1 MKTLT
6 NTNVTMSSLELV
18 EFINSKRKEGESELR
33 HADFMAKVPKVLGEE
48 MSEIFRS
55 SYLDSMKREKPCYKF
70 PKREACLMAMSY
82 SYEIQAKVFDRMTE
96 LENQQQQKEQ
106 RTFNPLEKI
115 GDITEQCLKIAHLYG
130 FEGNQA
136 LISADKAVKTLTGYS
151 PMQLIGATHLVA
163 EVQAQMLNATELGR
177 QLSPQLS
184 AVKTNLILAGL
195 GLQVKVEGKWEATEA
210 GKPYSVYLD
219 TSKKHSDGTPVKQL
233 KWYTTVLP
241 LLK

>member
-1 MKTLT
+1 MPTT
-6 NTNVTMSSLELV
+6 NLSLNIQTMSSREISQLCSKEHRNVMADIRNMCESLNIQSA
-18 EFINSKRKEGESELR
+18 EFS
-33 HADFMAKVPKVLGEE
+33 ADYKDDKG
-48 MSEIFRS
+48 RT
-55 SYLDSMKREKPCYKF
+55 YPCF
-70 PKREACLMAMSY
+70 NLPKRETLILVSGY
-82 SYEIQAKVFDRMTE
+82 DVVTRAKIIDRWQE

-106 RTFNPLEKI
+106 RYFNPLEKI
-115 GDITEQCLKIAHLYG
+115 GDITEQCLKIAHLHG

-151 PMQLIGATHLVA
+151 PMKLIGATHLVA
-163 EVQAQMLNATELGR
+163 EVQAQMLNATELGK

-184 AVKTNLILAGL
+184 AVKTNLLLAGL
-195 GLQVKVEGKWEATEA
+195 GLQVKVEGKWEATEQ
-210 GKPYSVYLD
+210 GKPYSIYLD

>member
-1 MKTLT
+1 
-6 NTNVTMSSLELV
+6 MSSREISQLCSKEHRNVMADIRKMLESLDLTTA
-18 EFINSKRKEGESELR
+18 EFSAVYK
-33 HADFMAKVPKVLGEE
+33 ADNGQEYECFNL
-48 MSEIFRS
+48 
-55 SYLDSMKREKPCYKF
+55 
-70 PKREACLMAMSY
+70 PKRETLILVSGY
-82 SYEIQAKVFDRMTE
+82 DVVTRAKIIDRWTE

-106 RTFNPLEKI
+106 RYFNPLEKI
-115 GDITEQCLKIAHLYG
+115 GDITEQCLKIAHLHG

-210 GKPYSVYLD
+210 GKPYSIYLD

>member
-1 MKTLT
+1 MMITNLSLT
-6 NTNVTMSSLELV
+6 IQTMSSREIADLTNKEHKNVMADIRNMCESLNIQSA
-18 EFINSKRKEGESELR
+18 EFS
-33 HADFMAKVPKVLGEE
+33 ADYKDDKG
-48 MSEIFRS
+48 RT
-55 SYLDSMKREKPCYKF
+55 YPCF
-70 PKREACLMAMSY
+70 NLPKRETLILVSGY
-82 SYEIQAKVFDRMTE
+82 DVVTRAKIIDRWTE

-106 RTFNPLEKI
+106 KTFNPLEKI
-115 GDITEQCLKIAHLYG
+115 GDVTEQCLKIAHLYG

-151 PMQLIGATHLVA
+151 PMKLIGATHLVA
-163 EVQAQMLNATELGR
+163 EVQAQMLNATELGK

-184 AVKTNLILAGL
+184 AVKTNLLLAGL
-195 GLQVKVEGKWEATEA
+195 GLQVKVEGKWEATEQ
-210 GKPYSVYLD
+210 GKPYSIYLD

>member
-1 MKTLT
+1 MMIT
-6 NTNVTMSSLELV
+6 NLSLNIQTMSSREIADLTNKEHKNVMADIRNMCESLNIQSA
-18 EFINSKRKEGESELR
+18 EFS
-33 HADFMAKVPKVLGEE
+33 ADYKDDKG
-48 MSEIFRS
+48 RT
-55 SYLDSMKREKPCYKF
+55 YPCF
-70 PKREACLMAMSY
+70 NLPKRETLILVSGY
-82 SYEIQAKVFDRMTE
+82 DVVTRAKIIDRWTE

-106 RTFNPLEKI
+106 KTFNPLEKI
-115 GDITEQCLKIAHLYG
+115 GDVTEQCLKIAHLYG

-151 PMQLIGATHLVA
+151 PMKLIGATHLVA
-163 EVQAQMLNATELGR
+163 EVQAQMLNATELGK

-184 AVKTNLILAGL
+184 AVKTNLLLAGL
-195 GLQVKVEGKWEATEA
+195 GLQVKVEGKWEATEQ
-210 GKPYSVYLD
+210 GKPYSIYLD

>member
-1 MKTLT
+1 MSSREIADLT
-6 NTNVTMSSLELV
+6 NKEHKNVMADIRNMCESLNIQSA
-18 EFINSKRKEGESELR
+18 EFS
-33 HADFMAKVPKVLGEE
+33 ADYKDDKG
-48 MSEIFRS
+48 RT
-55 SYLDSMKREKPCYKF
+55 YPCF
-70 PKREACLMAMSY
+70 NLPKRETLILVSGY
-82 SYEIQAKVFDRMTE
+82 DVVTRAKIIDRWTE

-106 RTFNPLEKI
+106 KTFNPLEKI
-115 GDITEQCLKIAHLYG
+115 GDVTEQCLKIAHLYG

-151 PMQLIGATHLVA
+151 PMKLIGATHLVA
-163 EVQAQMLNATELGR
+163 EVQAQMLNATELGK

-184 AVKTNLILAGL
+184 AVKTNLLLAGL
-195 GLQVKVEGKWEATEA
+195 GLQVKVEGKWEATEQ
-210 GKPYSVYLD
+210 GKPYSIYLD

>member
-1 MKTLT
+1 MMITNLSLT
-6 NTNVTMSSLELV
+6 IQTMSSREISQLCSKEHRNVMADIRKMLESLDLTTA
-18 EFINSKRKEGESELR
+18 EFSAVYK
-33 HADFMAKVPKVLGEE
+33 ADNGQEYECFNL
-48 MSEIFRS
+48 
-55 SYLDSMKREKPCYKF
+55 
-70 PKREACLMAMSY
+70 PKRETLILVSGY
-82 SYEIQAKVFDRMTE
+82 DVVTRAKIIDIWTE

-106 RTFNPLEKI
+106 KTFNPLEKI
-115 GDITEQCLKIAHLYG
+115 GDVTEQCLKIAHLYG

-151 PMQLIGATHLVA
+151 PMKLIGATHLVA
-163 EVQAQMLNATELGR
+163 EVQAQMLNATELGK

-184 AVKTNLILAGL
+184 AVKTNLLLAGL
-195 GLQVKVEGKWEATEA
+195 GLQVKVEGKWEATEQ
-210 GKPYSVYLD
+210 GKPYSIYLD

>member
-1 MKTLT
+1 MPTT
-6 NTNVTMSSLELV
+6 NLSLNIQTMSSREIADLTNKEHKHVLADIRNMCDSLK
-18 EFINSKRKEGESELR
+18 INSAEFSAQYK
-33 HADFMAKVPKVLGEE
+33 
-48 MSEIFRS
+48 
-55 SYLDSMKREKPCYKF
+55 DSTGRTLPCF
-70 PKREACLMAMSY
+70 NLPKRETLILVSGY
-82 SYEIQAKVFDRMTE
+82 DVVTRAKIIDRWQE

-106 RTFNPLEKI
+106 RYFNPLEKI
-115 GDITEQCLKIAHLYG
+115 GDITEQCLKIAHLHG

-151 PMQLIGATHLVA
+151 PMKLIGATHLVA
-163 EVQAQMLNATELGR
+163 EVQAQMLNATELGK

-184 AVKTNLILAGL
+184 AVKTNLLLAGL
-195 GLQVKVEGKWEATEA
+195 GLQVKVEGKWEATEQ
-210 GKPYSVYLD
+210 GKPYSIYLD

>member
-1 MKTLT
+1 MNTLI
-6 NTNVTMSSLELV
+6 NTNSQLTMTTTELLKV
-18 EFINSKRKEGESELR
+18 INTFRKEQGESEVR
-33 HADFMAKVPKVLGEE
+33 ANDFL
-48 MSEIFRS
+48 
-55 SYLDSMKREKPCYKF
+55 KRV
-70 PKREACLMAMSY
+70 
-82 SYEIQAKVFDRMTE
+82 QDE
-96 LENQQQQKEQ
+96 LEGENYESFVVQNINKTESLVLSLNKDQCFLVAMRESKAVRKSTLEHLKKLEVTTKEQ
-106 RTFNPLEKI
+106 GLN
-115 GDITEQCLKIAHLYG
+115 LKVIFDLVPSAIAAAEAFG
-130 FEGNQA
+130 FVGNQA
-136 LISADKAVKTLTGYS
+136 KLSADKAIKTLTGYS

-210 GKPYSVYLD
+210 GKLYSVYLD

>member
-1 MKTLT
+1 MMITNLSLT
-6 NTNVTMSSLELV
+6 IQTMSSREISQLCSKEHRNVMADIRKMLESLDLTTA
-18 EFINSKRKEGESELR
+18 EFSAVYK
-33 HADFMAKVPKVLGEE
+33 ADNGQEYECFNL
-48 MSEIFRS
+48 
-55 SYLDSMKREKPCYKF
+55 
-70 PKREACLMAMSY
+70 PKRETLILVSGY
-82 SYEIQAKVFDRMTE
+82 DVVTRAKIIDRWTE

-106 RTFNPLEKI
+106 KTFNPIEKI
-115 GDITEQCLKIAHLYG
+115 GDVTEQCLKIAHLYG

-151 PMQLIGATHLVA
+151 PMKLIGATHLVA
-163 EVQAQMLNATELGR
+163 EVQAQMLNATELGK

-195 GLQVKVEGKWEATEA
+195 GLQVKVEGKWEATEQ
-210 GKPYSVYLD
+210 GKPYSIYLD

>member
-1 MKTLT
+1 MMITNLSLT
-6 NTNVTMSSLELV
+6 IQTMSSREISQLCSKEHRNVMADIRKMLESLDLTTA
-18 EFINSKRKEGESELR
+18 EFSAVYK
-33 HADFMAKVPKVLGEE
+33 ADNGQEYECFNL
-48 MSEIFRS
+48 
-55 SYLDSMKREKPCYKF
+55 
-70 PKREACLMAMSY
+70 PKRETLILVSGY
-82 SYEIQAKVFDRMTE
+82 DVVTRAKIIDRWTE

-106 RTFNPLEKI
+106 RYFNPLEKI
-115 GDITEQCLKIAHLYG
+115 GDITEQCLKIAHLHG

-210 GKPYSVYLD
+210 GKPYSIYLD